1 MFDYLI
7 KHKYVQ
13 ISMIIIAPLVLGV
26 GVHLTLKYLDIEKCM
41 RDQAHQQD
49 IFKLESKY
57 LKMSSDRNAKSIKST
72 NKMLRNIEKT
82 FGNMVVSLARL
93 EESDKALQ
101 GMILSVV
108 DSRKV
113 YSGRGHQ

>member
-13 ISMIIIAPLVLGV
+13 ISMIIIAPLAIGV

-41 RDQAHQQD
+41 REQAHQQE

-57 LKMSSDRNAKSIKST
+57 LKMSSDRNSKSIKSV
-72 NKMLRNIEKT
+72 NKTLRK
-82 FGNMVVSLARL
+82 MVVALARL
-93 EESDKALQ
+93 EESQKALQ
-101 GMILSVV
+101 GVLLNIV
-108 DSRKV
+108 DNRKV
-113 YSGRGHQ
+113 YSSRRVS

>member
-1 MFDYLI
+1 
-7 KHKYVQ
+7 
-13 ISMIIIAPLVLGV
+13 MIIIAPLVIGA

-101 GMILSVV
+101 GMILNIA
-108 DSRKV
+108 DNRKV